1 MGMTAGEGARPIVL
15 VHSSDVHIDDG
26 AGKGPGNGNTGLAA
40 ILRTA
45 EALGADLVLLA
56 GDTFDNPRVSKPVLE
71 RTGELMAASRIPVVM
86 LPGNHDP
93 LLANCIFRRAGLP
106 DLAHV
111 GILGLTH
118 DQAIVFDHLDLEIR
132 GKAHR
137 SFDDMHPLLD
147 AHPRRARRQ
156 VVMAHGHY
164 VPDEEWRDQS
174 HRSWLLSDAAI
185 AATGADYIAL
195 GHWDRPTPVGDG
207 SVPAYYSGSPDLA
220 GTVNVIR
227 MAETVSVERVPLHWA
242 EGDAVP
248 PPYQSPPYRSPPSR

>member
-1 MGMTAGEGARPIVL
+1 MAGCAGMTQAGAGRPVVL

-26 AGKGPGNGNTGLAA
+26 PGKGPGGGNTGLAA

-56 GDTFDNPRVSKPVLE
+56 GDTFDNGRLSAPVLE
-71 RTGELMAASRIPVVM
+71 RTGALLAGARVPVVM

-93 LLANCIFRRAGLP
+93 LLPNCIFRRAGL
-106 DLAHV
+106 DGLDHV
-111 GILGLTH
+111 GVLGLTH
-118 DQAIVFDHLDLEIR
+118 DEAIVFDHLDLEIR

-220 GTVNVIR
+220 GTVNLVRIG
-227 MAETVSVERVPLHWA
+227 ETVSVERIALHW
-242 EGDAVP
+242 GNDDP
-248 PPYQSPPYRSPPSR
+248 GRPPYPETRR